1 MLDVM
6 EAIKQRRSIR
16 SFEDKPVSREMILQM
31 LEAARLAPSGGNQ
44 QPWRFIVVTDE
55 AEKKEL
61 SQLCLGQS
69 FIEEAAVVFV
79 VCTDFAAF
87 SKAEFQRRYGEL
99 GDARVK
105 LSGHFGTEE
114 FQKWLQSM
122 AEPSFRSIFTRAIA
136 NTFIA
141 TEHLILAATGLGLGS
156 CWVGA
161 VTDKKAMMSFFALP
175 DNIKIVSLVAVGYPQ
190 EKVVPPPRPRLPME
204 KLLLRPLPDGG

>member
-1 MLDVM
+1 MLDMM

-16 SFEDKPVSREMILQM
+16 SFENKPVSREMILQM

-55 AEKKEL
+55 AEKEVL
-61 SQLCLGQS
+61 CRLCLEQS

-79 VCTDFAAF
+79 VCTDFAAY
-87 SKAEFQRRYGEL
+87 SKAEFQRRYAEL
-99 GDARVK
+99 SDARVK
-105 LSGHFGTEE
+105 LSGRFGTEE

-141 TEHLILAATGLGLGS
+141 IEHLILAATGLGLGS

-161 VTDKKAMMSFFALP
+161 IADKKAMMALFELP
-175 DNIKIVSLVAVGYPQ
+175 DNVNIVSLVAVGYP
-190 EKVVPPPRPRLPME
+190 KAIPPPRPRLPVE